1 VRHVAAEP
9 VAPVRV
15 SVQAGRRRADLAL
28 PPTIPVAEL
37 VPDLVSMLGVPEA
50 ESIGVTLTLPSGV
63 GLVDHES
70 LADQGVA
77 DGALLCLVTG
87 LPDPPVV
94 HDDAAEAVLELGQ
107 PEASQGALRA
117 ALLLAAGLWLG
128 GLWLSA
134 LIWPTPATLLL
145 LPGCTTMLLVAGSAA
160 LARGWPAAALL
171 LAWSACAFAGLAGG
185 RALDD
190 LKSLGAGLAVAIT
203 GVLAV
208 AALETRRRWLL
219 PPVSAGAMLGAVG
232 GAQAAA
238 IPVVAAASVGLVVCA
253 VAPYGFPRL
262 TALALDPGDAAL
274 GRRAATALVDAT
286 RGLTDALTVA
296 ATGAGVTMA
305 VLLVPAGWPAVPI
318 LLVAGSLLL
327 LRARV
332 STVQLLAGVAGGT
345 LLLLLACGVAAGPGG
360 HPEAM
365 ALLAAGAAV
374 ALLAGAHAHCS
385 SAGARRARLRAEVV
399 AVAALPPLALL
410 SSGALQWIS

>member
-1 VRHVAAEP
+1 MRHVAAEP

-28 PPTIPVAEL
+28 PSTIPVAEL
-37 VPDLVSMLGVPEA
+37 VPDLVSTLGVHEA
-50 ESIGVTLTLPSGV
+50 AGLGVTLALPSGL
-63 GLVDHES
+63 GLSDQES
-70 LADQGVA
+70 LADQGVV

-87 LPDPPVV
+87 PSDPPVV

-107 PEASQGALRA
+107 PEVSRGALRA

-134 LIWPTPATLLL
+134 LVWPTPATLLL
-145 LPGCTTMLLVAGSAA
+145 LPGCTTMLLVAGAAA

-190 LKSLGAGLAVAIT
+190 SRSLGAGLAVVLT

-219 PPVSAGAMLGAVG
+219 PPVSVGALVGAVG
-232 GAQAAA
+232 GAQAVAV
-238 IPVVAAASVGLVVCA
+238 PVVAAASMGLVVCA
-253 VAPYGFPRL
+253 VAPYLFPRL
-262 TALALDPGDAAL
+262 TALVLDPRDAAL
-274 GRRAATALVDAT
+274 ARGAATALVDAA

-296 ATGAGVTMA
+296 ATGAGLTMA
-305 VLLVPAGWPAVPI
+305 VLLVPAGWPVVPF

-327 LRARV
+327 LRARG
-332 STVQLLAGVAGGT
+332 SAVQLVAGVVGGT
-345 LLLLLACGVAAGPGG
+345 LMLLLACGVAAGPGG
-360 HPEAM
+360 HREAM
-365 ALLAAGAAV
+365 ALCAAGAAV
-374 ALLAGAHAHCS
+374 ALLAGARARS
-385 SAGARRARLRAEVV
+385 WSAGARRARLRAEM
-399 AVAALPPLALL
+399 AALAALPPLALV